1 MSRSYWNAFQNNI
14 EKIMSITKKNKNKN
28 EIPVGEHQSLLQKD
42 ADT

>member
-28 EIPVGEHQSLLQKD
+28 KIPVGELPCHLQKD